1 MCQAK
6 EMTVHSDHRTRTRL
20 PCWLWVVAI
29 LACGSCAPVGPSRQ
43 YAGPQEMPS
52 EMLAYYDYP
61 KRPIEPNVA
70 VKAQKKRYDILQIE
84 FPSTLNVFGDE
95 NIKIDYYVGREK
107 GVVGQAG
114 PPNAENRVWEPD
126 PPYEPRRPTVLMLP
140 ISGGVDF
147 SVESFARLFVAHG
160 INCALVHNRKVRIKG
175 TQSAEEVE
183 AYFRQTVLDNRQ
195 ALDYLV
201 TRADVDPNRLGCLGL
216 SLGGIKTSL
225 VAAVDRRIK
234 CAVLGLAGG
243 SMADITMHSKEHGI
257 EEYVHEL
264 LALGVEP
271 ALIYGEL
278 KEKVRTDPL
287 RLGPYLDAR
296 KTLLFIAGFDQV
308 VPTWTGKQL
317 RQAIGGPQTIYLLAG
332 HYTSFL
338 YLPYAQWTSLG
349 FVKKKF
355 GMD

>member
-1 MCQAK
+1 MVRWQGERAPRSGYRPAGSLL
-6 EMTVHSDHRTRTRL
+6 TLLGAAALLSS
-20 PCWLWVVAI
+20 
-29 LACGSCAPVGPSRQ
+29 SCAPAGLSRH
-43 YAGPQEMPS
+43 YTGPQDMPR
-52 EMLAYYDYP
+52 EMLTYYDYP
-61 KRPIEPNVA
+61 KRPVRAKVA
-70 VKAQKKRYDILQIE
+70 VKAQKRRYDILQVE
-84 FPSTLNVFGDE
+84 FPSALNVFGKE
-95 NIKIDYYVGREK
+95 NIKIDYYVGREE
-107 GVVGQAG
+107 GTPG
-114 PPNAENRVWEPD
+114 PAPAYTD
-126 PPYEPRRPTVLMLP
+126 RRPTVLMLP

-147 SVESFARLFVAHG
+147 SVESFARLFVTHG
-160 INCALVHNRKVRIKG
+160 INCALVHNRKVRIKE

-201 TRADVDPNRLGCLGL
+201 TRTDVDPNRLGCLGL
-216 SLGGIKTSL
+216 SLGGIKASL

-243 SMADITMHSKEHGI
+243 SMADITMHSKEHGL

-296 KTLLFIAGFDQV
+296 NTLLFIAGFDQV
-308 VPTWTGKQL
+308 VPTWTGQQL
-317 RQAIGGPQTIYLLAG
+317 RQAIGDPQTIYLLAG

-338 YLPYAQWTSLG
+338 YLPYAQWQSLS
-349 FVKKKF
+349 FVRKRF
-355 GMD
+355 GMN

>member
-1 MCQAK
+1 
-6 EMTVHSDHRTRTRL
+6 
-20 PCWLWVVAI
+20 
-29 LACGSCAPVGPSRQ
+29 
-43 YAGPQEMPS
+43 
-52 EMLAYYDYP
+52 
-61 KRPIEPNVA
+61 
-70 VKAQKKRYDILQIE
+70 
-84 FPSTLNVFGDE
+84 
-95 NIKIDYYVGREK
+95 
-107 GVVGQAG
+107 VGQAG
-114 PPNAENRVWEPD
+114 PPNAKNRVWEPD

-140 ISGGVDF
+140 ISGGIDF